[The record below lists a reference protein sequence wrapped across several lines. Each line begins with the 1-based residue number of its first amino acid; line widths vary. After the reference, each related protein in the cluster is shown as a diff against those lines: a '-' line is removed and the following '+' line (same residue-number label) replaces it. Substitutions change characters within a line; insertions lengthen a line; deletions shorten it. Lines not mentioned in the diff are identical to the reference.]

1 MPVKNEQIFLLN
13 STRCKIW
20 QTLHSCHC
28 SFHASCLMESVCTFM
43 WSWGCLLFLV
53 IIIIIIIKQ
62 SQMPA
67 VVVNNG
73 VAVLSLRLCLHRGG
87 GWGGDDQSA
96 RQWFVLA
103 PTTCESHQQQK
114 QLRNPRRDESIRP
127 GSDPEL

>member
-1 MPVKNEQIFLLN
+1 MSVKKEQIFLLI

-28 SFHASCLMESVCTFM
+28 SFHASCLMKSVCMFM

-53 IIIIIIIKQ
+53 IIIIIIKQ

-67 VVVNNG
+67 VVVKQRSRS
-73 VAVLSLRLCLHRGG
+73 AQPPSLPAPRWGAGG
-87 GWGGDDQSA
+87 ADDQSA
-96 RQWFVLA
+96 RQRFVLA
-103 PTTCESHQQQK
+103 PTTCESHQQQN